1 MSRRYVII
9 VVVVVEERSPRLFN
23 RCSIPERG
31 NKQDGVIYPKETTIG
46 GYVIF
51 FRRKDRSVSLR
62 STTPLRG
69 QILPEDRGI
78 GSNSRIVSLNI
89 NQLSDVINF
98 IPRYKLPRTG
108 NYFLVSRYNL

>member
-51 FRRKDRSVSLR
+51 FQRSD
-62 STTPLRG
+62 
-69 QILPEDRGI
+69 E
-78 GSNSRIVSLNI
+78 
-89 NQLSDVINF
+89 
-98 IPRYKLPRTG
+98 RTG
-108 NYFLVSRYNL
+108 PFLYDQPRLCVDKYWRIEESARILESYL